1 MKKPS
6 STKRSSAKLRGG
18 RSKVGTGALNEAT
31 SEEFEREEMGIAP
44 KE

>member
-31 SEEFEREEMGIAP
+31 SEEFEREDLGIAP